1 MGKVMKEK
9 EILISKA
16 LDKKRQCTDSSMI
29 THTNFL
35 SLEEIST
42 VRTTDR
48 EYNEY
53 TDTFYYGG
61 YADSE
66 RQTAVFVPKF
76 FDISDINGFL
86 RDNEEDNPICIMR
99 LKKDKFTNL
108 SHRDYLGAIM
118 GLGLKREMVGDIKV
132 TDEGAD
138 VFCLK
143 SAADFICDNL
153 KKSGRGSV
161 TGEILSVRDFNC
173 ADDKFELC
181 FTTVASLRLDGVI
194 SAFFS
199 ISRSTAAETVNKG
212 LVYVNSSQCMKCD
225 FMLKEGDKIVL
236 RGKGKTV
243 LTEIKGTSKKGKL
256 KIEYKKYI

>member
-1 MGKVMKEK
+1 MNEK
-9 EILISKA
+9 EILISHA
-16 LDKKRQCTDSSMI
+16 LDKKRQSTDNSMI

-35 SLEEIST
+35 SLEEISI
-42 VRTTDR
+42 VKTTDR

-61 YADSE
+61 YSDSE
-66 RQTAVFVPKF
+66 RQIALFVPKF
-76 FDISDINGFL
+76 FETDDITEFL
-86 RDNEEDNPICIMR
+86 SDNEEDNPLCIVR
-99 LKKDKFTNL
+99 LKKDKFTTL

-132 TDEGAD
+132 TNEGAD

-143 SAADFICDNL
+143 SAADYICDNL

-161 TGEILSVRDFNC
+161 SGEVLSVSSFSS
-173 ADDKFELC
+173 ADDKFEVC

-194 SAFFS
+194 SAFFNL
-199 ISRSTAAETVNKG
+199 SRSSAAEMVNKG
-212 LVYVNSSQCMKCD
+212 LVYVNSSQCLKCD
-225 FMLKEGDKIVL
+225 YTLKQGDKIVL

-243 LTEIKGTSKKGKL
+243 LSEVKGTSKKGKL

>member
-1 MGKVMKEK
+1 MNEK

-16 LDKKRQCTDSSMI
+16 LDKKRQSTDNSMI

-35 SLEEIST
+35 SLDEIST
-42 VRTTDR
+42 VKTTDR

-61 YADSE
+61 YGDSE
-66 RQTAVFVPKF
+66 RQIALYVPKF
-76 FDISDINGFL
+76 FNVDDINAFL
-86 RDNEEDNPICIMR
+86 SDNKDDNPICIVR
-99 LKKDKFTNL
+99 LKKDKFTTL

-118 GLGLKREMVGDIKV
+118 GLGIKREMIGDIKV

-143 SAADFICDNL
+143 SAANFICENL
-153 KKSGRGSV
+153 RKSGRGSV
-161 TGEILSVRDFNC
+161 TGEILSVGNFNR
-173 ADDKFELC
+173 AEDKFEIC

-194 SAFFS
+194 SAFFNM
-199 ISRSTAAETVNKG
+199 SRNTAAETVNKG
-212 LVYVNSSQCMKCD
+212 LVYINSSQCLKVD
-225 FMLKEGDKIVL
+225 YTLKEGDKIVL

-243 LTEIKGTSKKGKL
+243 LSEIKGTSKKGKL

>member
-1 MGKVMKEK
+1 MNEK
-9 EILISKA
+9 EILISHA
-16 LDKKRQCTDSSMI
+16 IDKKRQSADNSMI

-35 SLEEIST
+35 SLDEISI
-42 VRTTDR
+42 VKATDR

-53 TDTFYYGG
+53 VDTFYYGG
-61 YADSE
+61 YGDSE
-66 RQTAVFVPKF
+66 RQIAIFIPKF
-76 FDISDINGFL
+76 YDAKEAEAFL
-86 RDNEEDNPICIMR
+86 TENEEDNPICIVR
-99 LKKDKFTNL
+99 LKKDKFTTL

-132 TDEGAD
+132 TDGGAD

-143 SAADFICDNL
+143 SSADYICDNL

-161 TGEILSVRDFNC
+161 TGEILSVTSFSNSY
-173 ADDKFELC
+173 DKYELC
-181 FTTVASLRLDGVI
+181 FTTVSSLRLDGVI
-194 SAFFS
+194 AAFFNL
-199 ISRSTAAETVNKG
+199 SRSTAAETVNKG
-212 LVYVNSSQCMKCD
+212 LVYVNSSQCLKTD
-225 FMLKEGDKIVL
+225 YNLKEGDKIVL

>member
-1 MGKVMKEK
+1 MNEK

-16 LDKKRQCTDSSMI
+16 LDKKRQSTDNSMI

-35 SLEEIST
+35 SLDEIST

-61 YADSE
+61 YGDSE
-66 RQTAVFVPKF
+66 RQLALFVPKF
-76 FDISDINGFL
+76 YDANDIFVFL
-86 RDNEEDNPICIMR
+86 SANEDDNPICIVR
-99 LKKDKFTNL
+99 LKKDKFTAL

-118 GLGLKREMVGDIKV
+118 GLGIKREMIGDIKV

-143 SAADFICDNL
+143 SAANYICENL

-161 TGEILSVRDFNC
+161 TGEILPVSSFDR
-173 ADDKFELC
+173 AEDKFEIC

-194 SAFFS
+194 SAFFNL
-199 ISRSTAAETVNKG
+199 SRSTAAEIVNKG
-212 LVYVNSSQCMKCD
+212 LVYVNSSQCLKAD
-225 FMLKEGDKIVL
+225 YALKEGDKIVL

>member
-1 MGKVMKEK
+1 MNEK

-16 LDKKRQCTDSSMI
+16 LDKKRQSADNSMI

-42 VRTTDR
+42 VKTTDR
-48 EYNEY
+48 EYNEF
-53 TDTFYYGG
+53 TDTYYYGG

-66 RQTAVFVPKF
+66 RQIALFVPKF
-76 FDISDINGFL
+76 FDVDDITAFL
-86 RDNEEDNPICIMR
+86 RENEEDNPLCIVR
-99 LKKDKFTNL
+99 LKKDKFTTL

-132 TDEGAD
+132 SDEGAD
-138 VFCLK
+138 IFCLK
-143 SAADFICDNL
+143 SAADFICENL
-153 KKSGRGSV
+153 RKSGRGSV
-161 TGEILSVRDFNC
+161 TGEILSVGSFNST
-173 ADDKFELC
+173 DDKFELC

-194 SAFFS
+194 SAFFNL
-199 ISRSTAAETVNKG
+199 SRSAAAETVNKG
-212 LVYVNSSQCMKCD
+212 LVYVNSSQCLKCD
-225 FMLKEGDKIVL
+225 YPIKEGDKIVL

-256 KIEYKKYI
+256 KIEYKRYI

>member
-1 MGKVMKEK
+1 MNEK
-9 EILISKA
+9 EILISHA
-16 LDKKRQCTDSSMI
+16 LDKKRQSADNSMI

-35 SLEEIST
+35 SLDEISI
-42 VRTTDR
+42 VKTTDR

-53 TDTFYYGG
+53 VDTFYYGG
-61 YADSE
+61 YGDSE
-66 RQTAVFVPKF
+66 RQVALFVPKF
-76 FDISDINGFL
+76 YCIDDIHTFL
-86 RDNEEDNPICIMR
+86 RDNEDENPICIVR
-99 LKKDKFTNL
+99 LKKDKFTTI

-138 VFCLK
+138 VFSLK
-143 SAADFICDNL
+143 NSADYICDNL

-161 TGEILSVRDFNC
+161 TGEILPTYSFSSSE
-173 ADDKFELC
+173 DKFELC
-181 FTTVASLRLDGVI
+181 FTTVSSLRLDGVI
-194 SAFFS
+194 AAFFNL
-199 ISRSTAAETVNKG
+199 SRSTAAETVNKG
-212 LVYVNSSQCMKCD
+212 LAYVNSSQCLKVD
-225 FMLKEGDKIVL
+225 YTLKEGDKIVL

>member
-1 MGKVMKEK
+1 MNEK
-9 EILISKA
+9 EILISHA
-16 LDKKRQCTDSSMI
+16 LDKKRKSADNSMI

-35 SLEEIST
+35 SLDEISIVKT
-42 VRTTDR
+42 IDR

-53 TDTFYYGG
+53 TDTFYSGG
-61 YADSE
+61 YGDSE
-66 RQTAVFVPKF
+66 RQIALFIPKF
-76 FDISDINGFL
+76 YDIEDLDSFL
-86 RDNEEDNPICIMR
+86 TENEEDNPLCIVH
-99 LKKDKFTNL
+99 LKKDKFTTL

-143 SAADFICDNL
+143 SSADYICENL

-161 TGEILSVRDFNC
+161 TGEILPVTSFTSSE
-173 ADDKFELC
+173 DKYELL
-181 FTTVASLRLDGVI
+181 FTTVSSLRLDGVI
-194 SAFFS
+194 AAFFNL
-199 ISRSTAAETVNKG
+199 SRSTAAEAVNKG
-212 LVYVNSSQCMKCD
+212 LVYVNSSQC
-225 FMLKEGDKIVL
+225 LKVDYTLKGGDKIVL

-243 LTEIKGTSKKGKL
+243 LSEVKGTSKKGKL

>member
-1 MGKVMKEK
+1 MNEK

-16 LDKKRQCTDSSMI
+16 LDKKRQSADNSMI

-35 SLEEIST
+35 SLDEIST
-42 VRTTDR
+42 VKITDR

-53 TDTFYYGG
+53 TDVFYYGG
-61 YADSE
+61 YPDSE

-86 RDNEEDNPICIMR
+86 HDNEEDNHICLVR

-108 SHRDYLGAIM
+108 FHRDYLGAIM

-132 TDEGAD
+132 TDDGAD

-153 KKSGRGSV
+153 KKSGHGSV
-161 TGEILSVRDFNC
+161 TGEILPVGSFNC
-173 ADDKFELC
+173 AEDKFEIC
-181 FTTVASLRLDGVI
+181 FTTVASLRLDVII
-194 SAFFS
+194 SAFFNF
-199 ISRSTAAETVNKG
+199 SRSSAAETVSKG
-212 LVYVNSSQCMKCD
+212 LVYVNSSQCLKCD
-225 FMLKEGDKIVL
+225 YTLKEGDKIVL

-243 LTEIKGTSKKGKL
+243 LSEIKGTSKKGKL
-256 KIEYKKYI
+256 KIEYKRYI

>member
-1 MGKVMKEK
+1 MNEK

-16 LDKKRQCTDSSMI
+16 LDKKRQSADNSMI

-35 SLEEIST
+35 SLDEISL
-42 VRTTDR
+42 VKTTDR

-53 TDTFYYGG
+53 TDVCYYGG
-61 YADSE
+61 YGESE
-66 RQTAVFVPKF
+66 RQIALFVPKF
-76 FDISDINGFL
+76 YEIDNISEFL
-86 RDNEEDNPICIMR
+86 SDNEEDNPVCIVR
-99 LKKDKFTNL
+99 LKKDKFTSL
-108 SHRDYLGAIM
+108 GHRDYLGAIM
-118 GLGLKREMVGDIKV
+118 GLGLKREMIGDIKV

-138 VFCLK
+138 VFALK
-143 SAADFICDNL
+143 SSAVYICENL

-161 TGEILSVRDFNC
+161 TGEILPVSSFNS

-194 SAFFS
+194 SAFFNM
-199 ISRSTAAETVNKG
+199 SRSSAAETVNKG
-212 LVYVNSSQCMKCD
+212 LVYVNSSQCLKCD
-225 FMLKEGDKIVL
+225 YTIKGGDKIVL

-256 KIEYKKYI
+256 KIEYKRYI

>member
-1 MGKVMKEK
+1 MNEK

-16 LDKKRQCTDSSMI
+16 LDKKRQSADSSMI

-35 SLEEIST
+35 SLDEISI
-42 VRTTDR
+42 VKTTDR

-53 TDTFYYGG
+53 TDVYYCGG

-66 RQTAVFVPKF
+66 RQLALFVPKF
-76 FDISDINGFL
+76 YGIDNVNDFL
-86 RDNEEDNPICIMR
+86 SDNEEDNPICLVR

-118 GLGLKREMVGDIKV
+118 GLGLKREMIGDIKV
-132 TDEGAD
+132 NDEGAD

-143 SAADFICDNL
+143 SASDYICENL

-161 TGEILSVRDFNC
+161 VGEILPVSSFNS
-173 ADDKFELC
+173 ADDKFEIC

-194 SAFFS
+194 SAFFNL
-199 ISRSTAAETVNKG
+199 SRSTAAETVNKG
-212 LVYVNSSQCMKCD
+212 LVYVNSSQCLKCD
-225 FMLKEGDKIVL
+225 YNIKEGDKVVL

>member
-1 MGKVMKEK
+1 MNEK
-9 EILISKA
+9 EIIISHA
-16 LDKKRQCTDSSMI
+16 LDKKRQSADNSMI

-35 SLEEIST
+35 SLDEISI
-42 VRTTDR
+42 VKTTDR

-53 TDTFYYGG
+53 VDTFYYGG
-61 YADSE
+61 YGDSE
-66 RQTAVFVPKF
+66 RQIAIFIPKF
-76 FDISDINGFL
+76 YDAKEAEAFL
-86 RDNEEDNPICIMR
+86 TENEEDNPICIVR

-143 SAADFICDNL
+143 ASADYICDNL

-161 TGEILSVRDFNC
+161 IGEILPVSSFSNS
-173 ADDKFELC
+173 DDKYELC
-181 FTTVASLRLDGVI
+181 FTTVSSLRLDGVI
-194 SAFFS
+194 AAFFNL
-199 ISRSTAAETVNKG
+199 SRSTAAETVNKG
-212 LVYVNSSQCMKCD
+212 LVYVNSSQCLKID
-225 FMLKEGDKIVL
+225 YNIKEGDKIVL

>member
-1 MGKVMKEK
+1 MNEK
-9 EILISKA
+9 EILISRA
-16 LDKKRQCTDSSMI
+16 LDKKRQSTDNSMI

-35 SLEEIST
+35 SLDEISI
-42 VRTTDR
+42 VKNTDR

-61 YADSE
+61 YSDSE
-66 RQTAVFVPKF
+66 RQIALFVPKF
-76 FDISDINGFL
+76 FETDDIKEFL
-86 RDNEEDNPICIMR
+86 SDNEEDNPLCIVR
-99 LKKDKFTNL
+99 LKKDKFTTL

-132 TDEGAD
+132 TNEGAD

-143 SAADFICDNL
+143 SAADYICDNL

-161 TGEILSVRDFNC
+161 SGEVLSVSSFSS
-173 ADDKFELC
+173 ADDKFEVC

-194 SAFFS
+194 SAFFNL
-199 ISRSTAAETVNKG
+199 SRSSAAEMVNKG
-212 LVYVNSSQCMKCD
+212 LVYVNSSQCLKCD
-225 FMLKEGDKIVL
+225 YTLKQGDKIVL

-243 LTEIKGTSKKGKL
+243 LSEVKGTSKKGKL

>member
-1 MGKVMKEK
+1 MNEK
-9 EILISKA
+9 EILISHA
-16 LDKKRQCTDSSMI
+16 IDKKRQSADNSMI

-35 SLEEIST
+35 SLDEISI
-42 VRTTDR
+42 VKSTDR

-53 TDTFYYGG
+53 VDTFYYGG
-61 YADSE
+61 YTDSE
-66 RQTAVFVPKF
+66 RQIALFIPKF
-76 FDISDINGFL
+76 YDVRDEEAFL
-86 RDNEEDNPICIMR
+86 GENEDDNPVCIVR
-99 LKKDKFTNL
+99 LRKDKFTNL

-118 GLGLKREMVGDIKV
+118 GLGLKREMIGDIKV

-143 SAADFICDNL
+143 SSADYICDNL

-161 TGEILSVRDFNC
+161 TGEILPVTFFSGSE
-173 ADDKFELC
+173 DKYELC
-181 FTTVASLRLDGVI
+181 FTTVSSLRLDGVI
-194 SAFFS
+194 AAFFNL
-199 ISRSTAAETVNKG
+199 SRSTAAETVNKG
-212 LVYVNSSQCMKCD
+212 LVYVNSSQCLKID
-225 FMLKEGDKIVL
+225 YNLKEGDKIVL

>member
-1 MGKVMKEK
+1 MNEK

-16 LDKKRQCTDSSMI
+16 LDKKRQSADNSMM
-29 THTNFL
+29 THINFL
-35 SLEEIST
+35 SLDEISI
-42 VRTTDR
+42 VKTTDR

-53 TDTFYYGG
+53 TDVFYYGG

-66 RQTAVFVPKF
+66 RQMAVFVPKF
-76 FDISDINGFL
+76 FGISDIGVFM
-86 RDNEEDNPICIMR
+86 RDNEEDNPICLVR

-143 SAADFICDNL
+143 SAAEFICDNL

-161 TGEILSVRDFNC
+161 AGEILPVAEFNS

-181 FTTVASLRLDGVI
+181 FATVASLRLDGVI
-194 SAFFS
+194 SAFFNL
-199 ISRSTAAETVNKG
+199 SRSAAAETVNKG
-212 LVYVNSSQCMKCD
+212 LVYVNSSQCLKCD
-225 FMLKEGDKIVL
+225 YSLKEGDKIVL

-243 LTEIKGTSKKGKL
+243 LSEVKGASKKGKL
-256 KIEYKKYI
+256 KIEYKRYI

>member
-1 MGKVMKEK
+1 MNEK

-16 LDKKRQCTDSSMI
+16 LDKKRQSTDNSMI

-35 SLEEIST
+35 SLDEIS
-42 VRTTDR
+42 VVKTTDR

-66 RQTAVFVPKF
+66 RQIAIFVPKF
-76 FDISDINGFL
+76 FDVDDIGAFL
-86 RDNEEDNPICIMR
+86 GDNEDDNPVCIVR
-99 LKKDKFTNL
+99 FKKDKFTAL

-118 GLGLKREMVGDIKV
+118 GLGIKREMVGDIKV

-143 SAADFICDNL
+143 SAAEYICDNL

-161 TGEILSVRDFNC
+161 TGEILSAGEFNS
-173 ADDKFELC
+173 ADDKFEIC

-194 SAFFS
+194 AAFFNL
-199 ISRSTAAETVNKG
+199 SRSTAAETVNKG
-212 LVYVNSSQCMKCD
+212 LVYVNSSQCFKGD
-225 FMLKEGDKIVL
+225 YMLKEVGSTQLYDRL
-236 RGKGKTV
+236 RRAYG
-243 LTEIKGTSKKGKL
+243 
-256 KIEYKKYI
+256 

>member
-1 MGKVMKEK
+1 MNEK

-16 LDKKRQCTDSSMI
+16 LDKKRQSTDNSMI

-35 SLEEIST
+35 SLDEIS
-42 VRTTDR
+42 VVKTTDR

-66 RQTAVFVPKF
+66 RQVAIFLPKF
-76 FDISDINGFL
+76 FDVDDIGAFL
-86 RDNEEDNPICIMR
+86 GDNEDDNPVCIVR
-99 LKKDKFTNL
+99 LKKDKFTSL

-118 GLGLKREMVGDIKV
+118 GLGIKREMVGDIKV

-143 SAADFICDNL
+143 SAAEYICDNL

-161 TGEILSVRDFNC
+161 TGEILPVGSFNS

-181 FTTVASLRLDGVI
+181 FTTAASLRLDGI
-194 SAFFS
+194 IAAFFNL
-199 ISRSTAAETVNKG
+199 SRSNAAETVCKG
-212 LVYVNSSQCMKCD
+212 LVYVNSSQCFKGD
-225 FMLKEGDKIVL
+225 YMLKEGDKIVL

-256 KIEYKKYI
+256 KFEYKRYI

>member
-1 MGKVMKEK
+1 MNEK
-9 EILISKA
+9 EILISHA
-16 LDKKRQCTDSSMI
+16 LDKKRQSTDNSMI

-35 SLEEIST
+35 SLDEISI
-42 VRTTDR
+42 VKTTDR

-61 YADSE
+61 YSDSE
-66 RQTAVFVPKF
+66 RQIALFVPKF
-76 FDISDINGFL
+76 FETDDITEFL
-86 RDNEEDNPICIMR
+86 SDNEEDNPLCIVR
-99 LKKDKFTNL
+99 LKKDKFTTL

-132 TDEGAD
+132 TNEGAD

-143 SAADFICDNL
+143 SAADYICDNL

-161 TGEILSVRDFNC
+161 SGEVLSVSSFSS
-173 ADDKFELC
+173 ADDKFEVC

-194 SAFFS
+194 SAFFNL
-199 ISRSTAAETVNKG
+199 SRSSAAEMVNKG
-212 LVYVNSSQCMKCD
+212 LVYVNSSQCLKCD
-225 FMLKEGDKIVL
+225 YTLKQGDKIVL
-236 RGKGKTV
+236 RGKGKMV
-243 LTEIKGTSKKGKL
+243 LSEVKGTSKKGKL

>member
-1 MGKVMKEK
+1 MNEK

-16 LDKKRQCTDSSMI
+16 LDKKRQSADNSMI

-35 SLEEIST
+35 SLDEIST
-42 VRTTDR
+42 VKTIDR

-53 TDTFYYGG
+53 TDVFYYGG

-66 RQTAVFVPKF
+66 RQLALFVPKF
-76 FDISDINGFL
+76 YGIDNVNDFL
-86 RDNEEDNPICIMR
+86 RHNEEDNPICLVR

-132 TDEGAD
+132 TNEGAD

-143 SAADFICDNL
+143 SASEFICDNL

-161 TGEILSVRDFNC
+161 TGEILSVSDFNC
-173 ADDKFELC
+173 SDDKFELC

-194 SAFFS
+194 SAFFNL
-199 ISRSTAAETVNKG
+199 SRSAAAETVNKG
-212 LVYVNSSQCMKCD
+212 LVYVNSSQCLKCD
-225 FMLKEGDKIVL
+225 YAIKEGDKIVL